1 MSSLMSD
8 PPLGHITTFGGHPVC
23 CAAGLASMKVLTEE
37 NLADNCPAKSILFR
51 HHLKHDL
58 ILEIR
63 GEGLLLAVELAGP
76 EYVSYVIAKAP
87 EYGLVLDYFLFCN
100 SSFRIAPPLTISNKE
115 ILWACGQLTRLLD
128 DSKKNV
134 IKK

>member
-1 MSSLMSD
+1 
-8 PPLGHITTFGGHPVC
+8 
-23 CAAGLASMKVLTEE
+23 MKVLTEE

-51 HHLKHDL
+51 QHLKHDL

-100 SSFRIAPPLTISNKE
+100 SSFRIAPPLTISSKE